1 MKAVPL
7 KERLADATA
16 IAPGA
21 MVRHPEP
28 LPVEWFADIQP
39 QLEGMWLIKRLLPAQ
54 GLALIYG
61 HPGCGK
67 SFFAL
72 DVALHVSLGWNW
84 CSRRV
89 KQGLVVYVGAEGGA
103 GLRNR
108 VAAFRRHHEL
118 KGPIPFALIPTP
130 IDMQDPNAD
139 TGRLA
144 ETVRMTAKQSGA
156 EPALVII
163 DTLSKTFGGGKENT
177 DDMATYIANCQRIAS
192 EFDCL
197 VMPVHHRPKDA
208 ESIEPRGH
216 GSLKGGVDTVILI
229 EAGKTKCAEVTKQ
242 KDGEIGDKF
251 LFNLGVVE
259 LGDDEDGEA
268 VTSCVVE
275 HTETNLNPIVSP
287 FAQAVGKL
295 GDGDRLG
302 YDALG
307 DTIAEQGAPI
317 PTDIPDGEIN
327 RFSVAKVTSLEAWRA
342 RFFARKGVP
351 ASGQRGD
358 KDYETARKAFDRAKG
373 RLQTKGIV
381 GVWGDVVWITHHIA
395 LDAGT
400 SGDNAGT
407 LPGTERGHGDSGD
420 RGL

>member
-7 KERLADATA
+7 KERLADATG

-21 MVRHPEP
+21 MDRHPEP

-72 DVALHVSLGWNW
+72 DVALHVSLGWDW

-108 VAAFRRHHEL
+108 VAAFRHHHDL

-139 TGRLA
+139 TRRLA

-163 DTLSKTFGGGKENT
+163 DTLSKTFGGGKENP

-259 LGDDEDGEA
+259 LGNDEDGEA

-275 HTETNLNPIVSP
+275 HTETNLHPIVSP

-295 GDGDRLG
+295 SIGNRLI
-302 YDALG
+302 YDQLG
-307 DTIAEQGAPI
+307 ELIEAAGVPVPA
-317 PTDIPDGEIN
+317 DIPDGEIN
-327 RFSVAKVTSLEAWRA
+327 RNWVRRVASLDAWRDKSISA
-342 RFFARKGVP
+342 AGTEAGHGRDTGKRAFNRALP
-351 ASGQRGD
+351 AL
-358 KDYETARKAFDRAKG
+358 RKA
-373 RLQTKGIV
+373 GIV
-381 GVWGDVVWITHHIA
+381 RVWDDWAWITHQ
-395 LDAGT
+395 L
-400 SGDNAGT
+400 
-407 LPGTERGHGDSGD
+407 
-420 RGL
+420 

>member
-1 MKAVPL
+1 MIASTVTPLDRAKEFSAVS
-7 KERLADATA
+7 
-16 IAPGA
+16 
-21 MVRHPEP
+21 PET
-28 LPVEWFADIQP
+28 LPVEWFTDIKP
-39 QLEGMWLIKRLLPAQ
+39 QLEGMWLVKRLLPAQ

-72 DVALHVSLGWNW
+72 DVALHIALGWDW
-84 CSRRV
+84 CARRV
-89 KQGLVVYVGAEGGA
+89 RQGLVVYVGAEGGA

-108 VAAFRRHHEL
+108 IAAFRRHHDL
-118 KGPIPFALIPTP
+118 RDSIPFALIPTP

-177 DDMATYIANCQRIAS
+177 DDMATYVANCQRIAS
-192 EFDCL
+192 EFNCL

-259 LGDDEDGEA
+259 LGSDEDGEA
-268 VTSCVVE
+268 VTSCVIE
-275 HTETNLNPIVSP
+275 HTETNLNAIVSP

-295 GDGDRLG
+295 SVGNRLV
-302 YDALG
+302 YDQLG
-307 DTIAEQGAPI
+307 ELIEAVGELVPA
-317 PTDIPDGEIN
+317 DIPDTEIN
-327 RFSVAKVTSLEAWRA
+327 RNWVCRVASLEAWRDKSISA
-342 RFFARKGVP
+342 AGTEAGHSRDSGKRAFNRALP
-351 ASGQRGD
+351 AL
-358 KDYETARKAFDRAKG
+358 RKA
-373 RLQTKGIV
+373 GIV
-381 GVWGDVVWITHHIA
+381 RVWNDWAWITHQ
-395 LDAGT
+395 L
-400 SGDNAGT
+400 
-407 LPGTERGHGDSGD
+407 
-420 RGL
+420 